1 MSEQFYLISIKRMSK
16 CDEADVV
23 PEVLLLVPESELT
36 NTKLLPAV
44 AEACAGVLKGFPGT
58 DLRPMT
64 HEEAQ
69 AWRAEGTDE
78 VYKLA

>member
-1 MSEQFYLISIKRMSK
+1 MSEQFYLVSIKRMSK

-23 PEVLLLVPESELT
+23 PEVLLLLPESELI

-44 AEACAGVLKGFPGT
+44 AEVCAGVLKGFPGT

-64 HEEAQ
+64 REEAE
-69 AWRAEGTDE
+69 AWSAEATE
-78 VYKLA
+78 VYRLA